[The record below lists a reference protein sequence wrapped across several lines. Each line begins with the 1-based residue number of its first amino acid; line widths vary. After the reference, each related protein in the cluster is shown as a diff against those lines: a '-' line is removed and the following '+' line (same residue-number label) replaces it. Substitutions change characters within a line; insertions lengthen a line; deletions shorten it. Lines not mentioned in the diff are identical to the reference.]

1 MNKRTKATSIPK
13 WVKDDVWERDHHS
26 CIICGSTQAQPNAHF
41 IKRSHGGLGVPQ
53 NIVTLCNRCHL
64 QFDSSKDSMHIRAM
78 IRDYLR
84 NKYVGWQ
91 EHELRYVK

>member
-1 MNKRTKATSIPK
+1 MYGN
-13 WVKDDVWERDHHS
+13 V
-26 CIICGSTQAQPNAHF
+26 IITRASSVVQHKHNPTHF